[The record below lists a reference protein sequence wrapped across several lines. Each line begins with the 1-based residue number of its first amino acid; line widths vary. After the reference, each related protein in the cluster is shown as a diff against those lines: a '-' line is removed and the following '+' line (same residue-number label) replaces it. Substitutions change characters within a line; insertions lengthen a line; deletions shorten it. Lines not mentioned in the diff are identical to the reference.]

1 MKRLSKTIISSISV
15 IAISSSFYSG
25 QVNAKNDHSTNQNKL
40 EIKDKNKAFQ
50 ALKLLPNDKNAKKQF
65 KHYKTVDV
73 NTDQLGY
80 THYTL
85 QPKFKNAYVP
95 DREVKIHT
103 NPQGKVVLINGDTGG
118 SEIKPSNTVQIHK
131 KEAIDKAFEAIS
143 MSSDKAKNFK
153 NDVIKKNDIQ
163 ISGQNNKYVYQV
175 EIVTTSPRISH

>member
-85 QPKFKNAYVP
+85 QPKFKMHMFLIEKLKYILILKV
-95 DREVKIHT
+95 RLYLSMVTQVVVK
-103 NPQGKVVLINGDTGG
+103 
-118 SEIKPSNTVQIHK
+118 
-131 KEAIDKAFEAIS
+131 
-143 MSSDKAKNFK
+143 
-153 NDVIKKNDIQ
+153 
-163 ISGQNNKYVYQV
+163 
-175 EIVTTSPRISH
+175 